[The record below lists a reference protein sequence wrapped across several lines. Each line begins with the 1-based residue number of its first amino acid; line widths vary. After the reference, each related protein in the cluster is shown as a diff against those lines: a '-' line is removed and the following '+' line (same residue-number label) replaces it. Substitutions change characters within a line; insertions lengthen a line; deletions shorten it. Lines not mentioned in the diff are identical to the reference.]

1 MRKLTTPVA
10 LLTAGAVALGAP
22 MAATAAAKKKTTITL
37 SGSTSVYP
45 LASLLIKEYLKGPGK
60 NKVAF
65 RMAQGGSDVGVS
77 DVARGR
83 VTIGNSSRDP
93 KSSDP
98 QGITF
103 NKIAK
108 DALCL
113 VVNQQNTTTNLTQA
127 QVQAIFS
134 GKVRDWA
141 DVPGSGRTG
150 TINLVVRTAASGSQ
164 DAFQKIFLGS
174 ATLSSAATAEASSGL
189 VATKVQNDANAI
201 GYVSLDFASKLKTV
215 GYNGVACNLQNAKTG
230 EYGGVRNFWM
240 VTRGAPTGE
249 TKKFLKWIQT
259 NAKARQIISTEWV
272 PIS

>member
-10 LLTAGAVALGAP
+10 LLTVGAVALGAP
-22 MAATAAAKKKTTITL
+22 MSANAAAKKTTITL

-45 LASLLIKEYLKGPGK
+45 LASLLIKSYLKGPGK

-98 QGITF
+98 NGIVF

-113 VVNQQNTTTNLTQA
+113 VVNPKNNLTNVTQA

-141 DVPGSGRTG
+141 DVPGSGLNG
-150 TINLVVRTAASGSQ
+150 TINLVVRNAASGSQ

-189 VATKVQNDANAI
+189 VATKVSNDANAI
-201 GYVSLDFASKLKTV
+201 GYVSFEFALKLKTL

-230 EYGGVRNFWM
+230 EYGGTRNFWM
-240 VTRGAPTGE
+240 VTRGAATGE

-259 NAKARQIISTEWV
+259 SSQARKIIATEWV
-272 PIS
+272 PLS